1 MKKNYPCTERDREI
15 VVVVYKL
22 LASCRGKN
30 HRISRNHL
38 RFSVASEL
46 EMYFVDVS
54 DRDVRLAIEYLR
66 NETKQGA
73 MILSTSGSA
82 GYWVAES
89 FSELTQ
95 YADEERR
102 RALSILVRIHKQKK
116 VARRHF
122 IAQENLPL
130 FDFANSINSIEDL
143 ELVRNE

>member
-1 MKKNYPCTERDREI
+1 MKKNYPCTERDKEI
-15 VVVVYKL
+15 VVTVYRL
-22 LASCRGKN
+22 LKNCKGKS

-38 RFSVASEL
+38 RFGAASEL
-46 EMYFVDVS
+46 EMDFVDVS

-66 NETKQGA
+66 NQTKQGSL
-73 MILSTSGSA
+73 ILSTSGSA

-130 FDFANSINSIEDL
+130 FDFVNSVDDL
-143 ELVRNE
+143 ELA